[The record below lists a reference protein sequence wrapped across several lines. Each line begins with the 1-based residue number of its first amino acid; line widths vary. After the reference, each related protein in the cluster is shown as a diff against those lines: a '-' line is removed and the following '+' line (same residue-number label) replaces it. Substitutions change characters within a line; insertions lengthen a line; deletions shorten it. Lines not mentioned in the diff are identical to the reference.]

1 MRKDIET
8 KRLYMRPPS
17 IGNRDEFYEI
27 VKQEEVGKWLAV
39 ARGMLREEAEQYINQ
54 LISHWKQNGFG
65 VWFLFHKI
73 SGELLGH
80 CGLRCID
87 ETEEVEIMYLL
98 NPKFWGKGYATEAAY
113 ATIQYAI
120 YDLKLT
126 TFKARIKTENMKSR
140 NLLEKIGFTYTHDR
154 GKNEDTL
161 LHFEYKYVD

>member
-1 MRKDIET
+1 MR
-8 KRLYMRPPS
+8 RPS
-17 IGNRDEFYEI
+17 MENRDEFYEI

-39 ARGMLREEAEQYINQ
+39 ARGMLREEAEQYIDQ

-80 CGLRCID
+80 CGLRYID
-87 ETEEVEIMYLL
+87 GTEEVEIMYLL

-113 ATIQYAI
+113 AAIQYAI

-126 TFKARIKTENMKSR
+126 TLKARIKTENMKSR

-154 GKNEDTL
+154 RKNGDIL